1 MNKLTSL
8 TVFFPCFNEAANL
21 EKLIN
26 EALVILPEIA
36 DIFEVI
42 IVDDGSQDE
51 TVKIVQNLQKTH
63 PEIKLVRHPI
73 NLGYG
78 AALRTGFGAAKYD
91 WTFFADGDL
100 QFELADLKKFVPET
114 TNYLAVIGFRQNRAD
129 GGMRVFNA
137 SLFKLYI
144 NLLFRLH
151 VKDIDCA
158 FKLFKTS
165 LVQSIKLES
174 TGAFTSA
181 ELLYKLKKRGI
192 TIKQLPVSHFARKFG
207 QPTGNNPKVAIKAG
221 LEALKLYFHMKW
233 QQLMGQTGL

>member
-1 MNKLTSL
+1 MKKLSSL
-8 TVFFPCFNEAANL
+8 SVFFPCYNEAANL
-21 EKLIN
+21 EKLIS
-26 EALVILPEIA
+26 EAGLILPEIA
-36 DIFEVI
+36 NKFEII
-42 IVDDGSQDE
+42 IVDDGSQDNSA
-51 TVKIVQNLQKTH
+51 KIVKNLQKKQS
-63 PEIKLVRHPI
+63 EIKFVHHAR

-78 AALRTGFGAAKYD
+78 AALRTGFSAARYD

-100 QFELADLKKFVPET
+100 QFKLAELKTFLPYTEK
-114 TNYLAVIGFRQNRAD
+114 YLAVIGYRQNRAD

-165 LVQSIKLES
+165 LVQSVKLES

-192 TIKQLPVSHFARKFG
+192 AIKQLPVSHFQRKFG
-207 QPTGNNPKVAIKAG
+207 HPTGNSPKVAIKAG
-221 LEALKLYFHMKW
+221 FEALKLYFYLKW
-233 QQLMGQTGL
+233 QQLKGQKNI